1 MHMHMHM
8 LMHMTAKSVTTCN
21 DRSPTRRRQR
31 SGMADEDRAAKRQ
44 RSEDRMNA
52 MSRDRL
58 LQAVAENGSLL
69 EFVSANFKAD
79 REIVFAAVWQDGLA
93 LRYAALELRKDRDMV
108 MAAMHGDECWEI
120 LEASA
125 QWGLAS
131 AQSGFHTDRE
141 LVRAAVL
148 ESPFALQF
156 ADDALRAD
164 REIVL
169 AAVRNDDSDEAHAL
183 QFADDELRSDRE
195 IVLAA
200 VRKNPTAIAHISK
213 DLLGEPG
220 FQDSDV
226 VNAALEQCSDSRAEA
241 TIRALLK
248 RCVETA
254 ASSPDYEKQ
263 YDELQDC
270 QEQLQQCRIMLEQY
284 ESAAYVQM
292 NAAAR
297 YQARFVRGEQMQD

>member
-1 MHMHMHM
+1 
-8 LMHMTAKSVTTCN
+8 
-21 DRSPTRRRQR
+21 
-31 SGMADEDRAAKRQ
+31 
-44 RSEDRMNA
+44 MNA

-69 EFVSANFKAD
+69 EFVSANFKGD

-93 LRYAALELRKDRDMV
+93 LRYAAHELRKDRDMV

-125 QWGLAS
+125 LWGLAS
-131 AQSGFHTDRE
+131 AESGFHTDRE
-141 LVRAAVL
+141 LVRAAVT

-200 VRKNPTAIAHISK
+200 VRKNPTAIAHIGK
-213 DLLGEPG
+213 GLLGEPG
-220 FQDSDV
+220 FQESDV

-241 TIRALLK
+241 TIRALLR

-270 QEQLQQCRIMLEQY
+270 QEQLQQCRLMLEQY

-297 YQARFVRGEQMQD
+297 YQARFVAREQMQE

>member
-1 MHMHMHM
+1 
-8 LMHMTAKSVTTCN
+8 
-21 DRSPTRRRQR
+21 
-31 SGMADEDRAAKRQ
+31 MADEERAAKRQ
-44 RSEDRMNA
+44 RSEDRMSA
-52 MSRDRL
+52 MPRDRL

-69 EFVSANFKAD
+69 EFVSADFKAD

-93 LRYAALELRKDRDMV
+93 LRYAAHELRKDRDMV
-108 MAAMHGDECWEI
+108 MAAMHGDDCWEI
-120 LEASA
+120 LEASV

-141 LVRAAVL
+141 LVRAAVI

-183 QFADDELRSDRE
+183 QFADDELCSDRE

-213 DLLGEPG
+213 GLLGEPG
-220 FQDSDV
+220 FQESDV
-226 VNAALEQCSDSRAEA
+226 VNSALEQCSDSRAEA

-270 QEQLQQCRIMLEQY
+270 QEQLEQCRLMLEQY

-297 YQARFVRGEQMQD
+297 YQARFVAKEQMQE

>member
-1 MHMHMHM
+1 M
-8 LMHMTAKSVTTCN
+8 S
-21 DRSPTRRRQR
+21 
-31 SGMADEDRAAKRQ
+31 
-44 RSEDRMNA
+44 A

-69 EFVSANFKAD
+69 EFVSANFKGD

-93 LRYAALELRKDRDMV
+93 LRYAAHELRKDRDMV

-125 QWGLAS
+125 LWGLAS
-131 AQSGFHTDRE
+131 AESGFHTDRE
-141 LVRAAVL
+141 LVRAAVT

-195 IVLAA
+195 IVLEA
-200 VRKNPTAIAHISK
+200 VRKNPTAIAHIGK
-213 DLLGEPG
+213 GLLGEPG
-220 FQDSDV
+220 FQESDV

-241 TIRALLK
+241 TIRALLR

-270 QEQLQQCRIMLEQY
+270 QEQLQQCRLMLEQY

-297 YQARFVRGEQMQD
+297 YQARFVAGEQQMQE

>member
-1 MHMHMHM
+1 MG
-8 LMHMTAKSVTTCN
+8 TS
-21 DRSPTRRRQR
+21 DRSIRRAMIDQ
-31 SGMADEDRAAKRQ
+31 EDRAAKRQ
-44 RSEDRMNA
+44 RSEERMNA
-52 MSRDRL
+52 MPRDKL

-69 EFVSANFKAD
+69 EFVSATFKAD
-79 REIVFAAVWQDGLA
+79 REIVFAAVFQDGLA
-93 LRYAALELRKDRDMV
+93 LRYAANELRKDREMV

-125 QWGLAS
+125 QWGLSS
-131 AQSGFHTDRE
+131 AESGLHTDRE
-141 LVRAAVL
+141 LVRAAVT

-169 AAVRNDDSDEAHAL
+169 AAVRNDDSAEAHAL

-200 VRKNPTAIAHISK
+200 VRKNPAALAHISNG
-213 DLLGEPG
+213 LLGEPG
-220 FQDSDV
+220 FQESDV
-226 VNAALEQCSDSRAEA
+226 VDAALEQCSDARAEA
-241 TIRALLK
+241 TIRALLR

-254 ASSPDYEKQ
+254 ASSPDYERQ

-270 QEQLQQCRIMLEQY
+270 QEQLEQCRKMLEQY

-297 YQARFVRGEQMQD
+297 YQARFVEREQMQE